1 MIKILKLLFTI
12 LPLGNLSTS
21 VAEIKNINLS
31 IKNIYIEEHHL
42 EKEPYYLL
50 DDQKEKLSEIIRKNS
65 STIYRSKVNN
75 FISLEEL
82 KLEHMKDFWYDSD
95 LELNFKNVVER
106 NSTGKSDI
114 EDINFENLNF
124 ESFQLNINLAKRQE
138 SKVIEREYN
147 YHDKWTDTFIY
158 TKLDLEFK
166 KIYGV
171 NSGLIVQGTISE
183 EILKDKVA
191 LKNKA
196 WGERLG
202 RIERGGLLLTNLK
215 TNFISRR
222 NYFQDIEENFYTLK
236 TEKNSEYNYS
246 RKKLEELLNS
256 DDNFFKFLNIKKSNV
271 YRAEIKTIFFAN
283 LFQSNLINTVVEL
296 KNNSQIIQKNIKV
309 VFKGAEI
316 NTDFHELNLNYKSSL
331 KNLDEN
337 HKKIKYFLSKK
348 YSINENEIVFN
359 LNDINNSKAIKSFEI
374 NKPVI
379 FKYEYK
385 KPRGK
390 ILTFNILISHTN
402 IKSENNIF
410 MLSWNQTKFET
421 TSKNYELDNYSVISQ
436 SNIAEDDFDFK
447 DIMTS
452 FEKITL
458 KKNETKELF
467 IINGEKFR
475 KVNYKYNDNI
485 KVKNENENTIKISAL
500 KVGKSLLEIDSIDAK
515 NKKVIEIEIINED
528 GYFELETN
536 EIAIKKGEFDYIDL
550 YSNSFEQLFI
560 INKNVSLIT
569 IFEDNRLWIKSKKL
583 GLFEIEIISN
593 ITKVSEKISIEIIE
607 NDSVIELDKNIVV
620 SEVNTLNNLNIIN
633 FDEINENELSI
644 KNLSKEL
651 LITREKNKIAFIPK
665 SKGLFEIEFKYKK
678 QNFTFK
684 IYSFNEF
691 VTREINTDSKK
702 LSFNKNDY
710 ELKNYDNNINLIDLN
725 GDYNFS
731 LKDSNNIGNIE
742 IVNKNGEYFNINI
755 SSKKESES
763 NKDIENANN
772 SKSKN
777 KWTIVMAYC
786 LIPITFG
793 ISLIIF
799 LLLRKKLKK
808 ASL

>member
-12 LPLGNLSTS
+12 LPLGNISTS
-21 VAEIKNINLS
+21 VAEIKNINLFM
-31 IKNIYIEEHHL
+31 KNIDIEEHHL

-65 STIYRSKVNN
+65 STIYKSKVNK

-82 KLEHMKDFWYDSD
+82 KLDHMKDFWYDSD

-106 NSTGKSDI
+106 NSIGKSDI
-114 EDINFENLNF
+114 EDVNFENLNF
-124 ESFQLNINLAKRQE
+124 ESFQLNLNLDKRQE

-158 TKLDLEFK
+158 TKLNLEFK

-171 NSGLIVQGTISE
+171 NSGLLVQGTIIE
-183 EILKDKVA
+183 EVLKDKVA
-191 LKNKA
+191 LKNKV

-215 TNFISRR
+215 TNFISRK

-256 DDNFFKFLNIKKSNV
+256 DDNFFKFLNIKKCDT
-271 YRAEIKTIFFAN
+271 YRAEIKTIYFAN

-309 VFKGAEI
+309 VFKGTEI
-316 NTDFHELNLNYKSSL
+316 NTNFHELNLNFKSSL

-348 YSINENEIVFN
+348 YSINETEIVFN
-359 LNDINNSKAIKSFEI
+359 LNDINNSKAVNDFKI
-374 NKPVI
+374 NKSTI

-385 KPRGK
+385 KPGGK
-390 ILTFNILISHTN
+390 ILTFNISISHTS
-402 IKSENNIF
+402 IKSESNIF
-410 MLSWNQTKFET
+410 MQSWDQTKFET
-421 TSKNYELDNYSVISQ
+421 TDKNYELDNYSVINE
-436 SNIAEDDFDFK
+436 SNIAEDDFEFK
-447 DIMTS
+447 DIITS

-475 KVNYKYNDNI
+475 KINYKYNENI
-485 KVKNENENTIKISAL
+485 KVKNENDNILKISTIKA
-500 KVGKSLLEIDSIDAK
+500 GTTLLEIDSIDAK
-515 NKKVIEIEIINED
+515 NKKIIEIEIINED

-536 EIAIKKGEFDYIDL
+536 EITIKKGEFDYIDL

-569 IFEDNRLWIKSKKL
+569 VFEDNKLWIKSKEL

-593 ITKVSEKISIEIIE
+593 ITKVSEKINIEIIE
-607 NDSVIELDKNIVV
+607 NNSVIELDKNIAV

-644 KNLSKEL
+644 KNSSEDL
-651 LITREKNKIAFIPK
+651 LITREKNKITFIPK
-665 SKGLFEIEFKYKK
+665 SKGIFEIEFKYKK

-691 VTREINTDSKK
+691 IKKEINTDNKK

-710 ELKNYDNNINLIDLN
+710 ELKSYDNNINLIDLN
-725 GDYNFS
+725 GDYNFA
-731 LKDSNNIGNIE
+731 LRDSYNIGNIE
-742 IVNKNGEYFNINI
+742 IVNKNGEYFNIKMTA
-755 SSKKESES
+755 KKDSEP
-763 NKDIENANN
+763 NKDIENTNN

-777 KWTIVMAYC
+777 NWTIIMAYC

-793 ISLIIF
+793 ISLFIF

>member
-12 LPLGNLSTS
+12 LPLGNISTS
-21 VAEIKNINLS
+21 VAEIKNINLF
-31 IKNIYIEEHHL
+31 IKNIDIEEHHL

-65 STIYRSKVNN
+65 STIYRSKVDK

-82 KLEHMKDFWYDSD
+82 KLDHMKDFWYDSD

-114 EDINFENLNF
+114 EDVNFENLNF
-124 ESFQLNINLAKRQE
+124 ESFQLNLKLDKRQE
-138 SKVIEREYN
+138 SKVIEKEYN

-158 TKLDLEFK
+158 TKLNLEFK

-171 NSGLIVQGTISE
+171 NSGLLVQGTISE
-183 EILKDKVA
+183 EVLKDKVA
-191 LKNKA
+191 LKNKV

-215 TNFISRR
+215 TNFISRK

-256 DDNFFKFLNIKKSNV
+256 DDNFFKFLNIKKSDT
-271 YRAEIKTIFFAN
+271 YRAEIKTIYFAN

-296 KNNSQIIQKNIKV
+296 KNNSQTIQKNIKV
-309 VFKGAEI
+309 VFKGTEI
-316 NTDFHELNLNYKSSL
+316 NTDFHELNLNFKSSL

-337 HKKIKYFLSKK
+337 HKKIKYLLSKK
-348 YSINENEIVFN
+348 YSINEKEIVFN
-359 LNDINNSKAIKSFEI
+359 LNDINNSKAINDFKI
-374 NKPVI
+374 NKSTI

-385 KPRGK
+385 KPGGK
-390 ILTFNILISHTN
+390 ILTFNISISHTS
-402 IKSENNIF
+402 IKSENNIL
-410 MLSWNQTKFET
+410 MQSWDQTKFET
-421 TSKNYELDNYSVISQ
+421 TNKNYELDNYSVINE
-436 SNIAEDDFDFK
+436 SNIAEDDFEFK

-475 KVNYKYNDNI
+475 KINYKYNENI
-485 KVKNENENTIKISAL
+485 KVKNENENILKISTIE
-500 KVGKSLLEIDSIDAK
+500 VGTTLLEIDSIDAK

-536 EIAIKKGEFDYIDL
+536 EITIKKGEFDYIDL
-550 YSNSFEQLFI
+550 YSDSFEQLFI
-560 INKNVSLIT
+560 INKNVSLTT
-569 IFEDNRLWIKSKKL
+569 IFEDNKLLIKSKEL

-607 NDSVIELDKNIVV
+607 NNSVIELDKNIVV
-620 SEVNTLNNLNIIN
+620 SEINTLNNLNIIN
-633 FDEINENELSI
+633 FDEINENDLII
-644 KNLSKEL
+644 KNSSNDL
-651 LITREKNKIAFIPK
+651 LITREKNKISFIPK
-665 SKGLFEIEFKYKK
+665 SKGIFEIEFKYKK

-691 VTREINTDSKK
+691 INKEINTDNKK
-702 LSFNKNDY
+702 LTFNKNDY
-710 ELKNYDNNINLIDLN
+710 ELKSYDSNINLIDLN

-731 LKDSNNIGNIE
+731 LKDSYNIGNIE
-742 IVNKNGEYFNINI
+742 IVNKNGEYFNIKMT
-755 SSKKESES
+755 SK
-763 NKDIENANN
+763 KDIEPNKNIENTNN

-777 KWTIVMAYC
+777 NWTIIMAYC

-793 ISLIIF
+793 ISLFIF